1 MHADVHQFL
10 IWCYWVDRPTADMP
24 GHGPEKEDL
33 PWRRMTG
40 SQKPWSCL
48 TSSLL
53 RSRRCSSIF
62 YVASQLGQ
70 KKRLFLGRELLVQL
84 NKLFLLP
91 VGLLAGGFFFAGEQ
105 VLRGSAQGLGDLGK
119 VLGVRSRLPTKPIA
133 DGIFFYSNRGCE

>member
-1 MHADVHQFL
+1 MHAGVHVFL
-10 IWCYWVDRPTADMP
+10 FGCHWVDRPTADMP
-24 GHGPEKEDL
+24 GHEPEKEDL

-91 VGLLAGGFFFAGEQ
+91 VGLLAGGFFFSGE
-105 VLRGSAQGLGDLGK
+105 
-119 VLGVRSRLPTKPIA
+119 
-133 DGIFFYSNRGCE
+133 FFYGNAKVI